1 MNHDE
6 LIKIDIALRS
16 LSEKVKN
23 GSMTATAAEDELNKL
38 KTQKRE
44 LQQQIAQRNFPAGEG
59 AASTLADMR
68 SAIIEKRAVVL
79 NGTGAINQVKELQKE
94 LSDKKEI
101 LNLVKY
107 FYGANASTLIP
118 ILSPG
123 PVTPGQYAEGA
134 TNVALDNQ
142 AVLGAKEIKAHA
154 FVTVL
159 PVSAETVHLG
169 SVNLETEL
177 PEIFAESF
185 GDALARQVVT
195 GDGTGFNFD
204 GIFNNLE
211 NTINCGATG
220 TPKMADLVNLAIKVR
235 DKCDDAIIIMHPSIY
250 SGIMANATTGV
261 SVYYKEE
268 LIKSKTIEGI
278 RVLLTGYAPSAIS
291 TGSTVAVAGRMSD
304 YAFAMASELMIEP
317 IKKVG
322 DTNVYYQATIFANGC
337 KIINKNFVGLSTI

>member
-38 KTQKRE
+38 KTQKRD
-44 LQQQIAQRNFPAGEG
+44 LQQQIAQRNMPSEQGKT
-59 AASTLADMR
+59 SLADLRAAMIERR
-68 SAIIEKRAVVL
+68 SITL
-79 NGTGAINQVKELQKE
+79 NGTGAIAQVKELQKE

-107 FYGANASTLIP
+107 FYGPNASTMIP

-159 PVSAETVHLG
+159 PVSAETVYLG
-169 SVNLETEL
+169 SVNLDTEL
-177 PEIFAESF
+177 PEICAESF

-250 SGIMANATTGV
+250 SGIMADATTGV

-268 LIKSKTIEGI
+268 LIKSKTIEGV
-278 RVLLTGYAPSAIS
+278 RVLLTGYAPSSIS
-291 TGSTVAVAGRMSD
+291 TGATVAVAGRMSD

-337 KIINKNFVGLSTI
+337 KIINKNFVGLQTT